1 MKPAELK
8 EILIKQYDQAIT
20 QLRQIE
26 GALQACEE
34 LLKDDEPTE
43 EEPTTDD

>member
-8 EILIKQYDQAIT
+8 ETLIKQYEQTIT
-20 QLRQIE
+20 QLRQLE
-26 GALQACEE
+26 GAIQACDE
-34 LLKDDEPTE
+34 LLKEEEPT